1 MKSNL
6 KEKAI
11 NLRRN
16 GLSYSQI
23 LEQVPVAK
31 STLSLWLRSVNLSKR
46 NKQKLTARRLAAL
59 RRGGEA
65 RRRQRI
71 LSTQKILSESIKEVG
86 LISQRE
92 LWLIGTMLYWAEG
105 TKEKDKH
112 GSGVQFT
119 NSDPQMIRLFLKWLS
134 EMCKIP
140 KERIYFD
147 IFIHESKSADADK
160 IIDFWAKATNFPK
173 PAFSHVYIKRNKLSP
188 RRKKSSTAYHGVIK
202 VRVRESSVLTRKIAG
217 WTMGV
222 IECLG

>member
-1 MKSNL
+1 MKPL
-6 KEKAI
+6 LREKAI
-11 NLRRN
+11 NLRRS

-23 LEQVPVAK
+23 LEQVPVAR

-46 NKQKLTARRLAAL
+46 SKQKLTAGRLAAL
-59 RRGGEA
+59 KKGGES

-71 LSTQKILSESIKEVG
+71 SLTQKILSESIKEIG
-86 LISQRE
+86 LISRRE
-92 LWLIGTMLYWAEG
+92 LWLIGAMLYWAEG
-105 TKEKDKH
+105 TKEKDRH

-119 NSDPQMIRLFLKWLS
+119 NSDPQMIRVFLKWLS

-140 KERIYFD
+140 RERIYFD
-147 IFIHESKSADADK
+147 IFIHESKSADVDK
-160 IIDFWAKATNFPK
+160 IIDFWSKTTDFPK

-188 RRKKSSTAYHGVIK
+188 RGKNSSTPYHGVIK

-222 IECLG
+222 IEYLG

>member
-1 MKSNL
+1 MKSYL

-23 LEQVPVAK
+23 LEQVPVAR

-46 NKQKLTARRLAAL
+46 SKQKLTARRLAAL

-71 LSTQKILSESIKEVG
+71 LSTQKILNESIKEVG

-105 TKEKDKH
+105 TKEKDRH

-134 EMCKIP
+134 EICKIP

-147 IFIHESKSADADK
+147 IFIHESKG
-160 IIDFWAKATNFPK
+160 N
-173 PAFSHVYIKRNKLSP
+173 YI
-188 RRKKSSTAYHGVIK
+188 H
-202 VRVRESSVLTRKIAG
+202 
-217 WTMGV
+217 
-222 IECLG
+222 

>member
-1 MKSNL
+1 MKPL
-6 KEKAI
+6 LREKAI
-11 NLRRN
+11 NLRRS

-23 LEQVPVAK
+23 LEQVPVAR

-46 NKQKLTARRLAAL
+46 SKQKLTARRLAAL
-59 RRGGEA
+59 KKGGEA

-71 LSTQKILSESIKEVG
+71 SLTQKILSESIKEIG
-86 LISQRE
+86 LISRRE
-92 LWLIGTMLYWAEG
+92 LWLIGAMLYWAEG
-105 TKEKDKH
+105 TKEKDRH

-119 NSDPQMIRLFLKWLS
+119 NSDPQMIRVFLKWLS
-134 EMCKIP
+134 EICKIP

-147 IFIHESKSADADK
+147 IFIHESKSADVDK
-160 IIDFWAKATNFPK
+160 IIDFWFKTTDFPK

-188 RRKKSSTAYHGVIK
+188 RRKNSSTPYHGVIK